1 MYLATIIVTMVLMPI
16 ASIALE
22 AAAAGSGAALLPLV
36 GKWFVFWGA
45 GIRLML
51 AGIIQAFRPSFTAE
65 KIFHIRDPEA
75 AKIVLELGFANFSIG
90 LLCALSLA
98 FPHWLLPA
106 AVSSALFFFLAG
118 VQHLRN
124 TARSRKENIALVSD
138 LLIAAVLA
146 AYIAGTVA

>member
-1 MYLATIIVTMVLMPI
+1 MYLATIILTMLALPI
-16 ASIALE
+16 ACIAVE
-22 AAAAGSGAALLPLV
+22 ATAGSGTPFLPLI

-51 AGIIQAFRPSFTAE
+51 AGISQAFRPSFTAE

-75 AKIVLELGFANFSIG
+75 AKVVLELGFANFSVG
-90 LLCALSLA
+90 LPCALSLA
-98 FPHWLLPA
+98 FPSWLLPA
-106 AVSSALFFFLAG
+106 GVCSAVFFLLAG

-124 TARSRKENIALVSD
+124 TERNRKENIALVSD

-146 AYIAGTVA
+146 AYIVGTIV

>member
-1 MYLATIIVTMVLMPI
+1 MYLAIIILTMLALPI
-16 ASIALE
+16 ASIAVE
-22 AAAAGSGAALLPLV
+22 AAAGSGAPLLPLI

-51 AGIIQAFRPSFTAE
+51 AGISQAFRPSFTAE

-75 AKIVLELGFANFSIG
+75 AKVVVELGFANFSVG

-98 FPHWLLPA
+98 FPSWLLPA
-106 AVSSALFFFLAG
+106 AICSAVFFLLAG

-124 TARSRKENIALVSD
+124 TERSREENIALVSD

-146 AYIAGTVA
+146 IYTAGMVT